1 MAFSRKAW
9 CPGEDSNLHTLAS
22 ASTHLKLVR
31 LPIPPPGHERDE
43 LESTAL
49 LVNCALS
56 GFTGPP
62 TLVYALFLQRLGLS
76 DREREMSDRL
86 DDKGLATVFGGSG
99 FVGRYAVAAMA
110 KNGWRVRAA
119 VRRPDSAVFLQPSG
133 SVGQIFPVQANIR
146 YPESVAHAMKGARV
160 VVNAVGVLVSSGH
173 QNYRA
178 LHVFGARAIAKA
190 AREAGVKRLV
200 HISAI
205 GADPKSSSRYARTKG
220 EGEAAVLEEFP
231 DAIILRPSVVFG
243 PEDEFFN
250 RFAGMARISPFLPL
264 IGGGKTRFQPVF
276 VGDLGA
282 AVAAAIDGAG
292 KPGTVYEIGGS
303 EVFSFREL
311 LDLVQEWAERPRA
324 YMPLPFWLAKLQAIL
339 TWPLPN
345 SWRPITYDQVR
356 LLQQDNI
363 VSERAKSEKRT
374 IAALGITR
382 PHGVGAIVPTYLE
395 RFRPRGQFAAY
406 RS

>member
-1 MAFSRKAW
+1 M
-9 CPGEDSNLHTLAS
+9 P
-22 ASTHLKLVR
+22 
-31 LPIPPPGHERDE
+31 
-43 LESTAL
+43 
-49 LVNCALS
+49 
-56 GFTGPP
+56 
-62 TLVYALFLQRLGLS
+62 
-76 DREREMSDRL
+76 DRL
-86 DDKGLATVFGGSG
+86 YGNALATVFGGSG
-99 FVGRYAVAAMA
+99 FLGRYTVAALA

-119 VRRPDSAVFLQPSG
+119 VRRPDLAGFLQPSG

-146 YPESVAHAMKGARV
+146 YAESVQHAMMGSRA
-160 VVNAVGVLVSSGH
+160 VVNAVGVLVSSGR
-173 QNYRA
+173 QNFRA
-178 LHVFGARAIAKA
+178 LHVDGARAIAKA
-190 AREAGVKRLV
+190 AREAGVERLV

-231 DAIILRPSVVFG
+231 DAIILRPSIVFG

-250 RFAGMARISPFLPL
+250 RFASMARTSPFLPL

-276 VGDLGA
+276 VGDLGSAIA
-282 AVAAAIDGAG
+282 ASIDGAA
-292 KPGTVYEIGGS
+292 KPGTVYEIGGP

-324 YMPLPFWLAKLQAIL
+324 YLPIPFWLAKLQAVL

-345 SWRPITYDQVR
+345 SWRPITYDPVR

-374 IAALGITR
+374 IAALGTAR
-382 PHGVGAIVPTYLE
+382 PNGVAAIVPTYLE